1 MQFPPSAIDVLQGG
15 DKMWGICI
23 DVNVLNGAL
32 SQAVVEYIIKDNKA
46 IVIAPIDN
54 VVLDI
59 SKIREIPGLPQF
71 VYGELVSPINHLDM
85 KGTIHIIKWHFNLKC
100 CYYKI
105 QINGKLKSK
114 RYFGEDL
121 VRVT

>member
-1 MQFPPSAIDVLQGG
+1 MQFPPSAIDVLKGG

-32 SQAVVEYIIKDNKA
+32 SQSVVEYIIKDNKA
-46 IVIAPIDN
+46 TIIA
-54 VVLDI
+54 
-59 SKIREIPGLPQF
+59 
-71 VYGELVSPINHLDM
+71 PINHLDM
-85 KGTIHIIKWHFNLKC
+85 KGTIHIIKWHFDLKC

-114 RYFGEDL
+114 RYFSKDL
-121 VRVT
+121 VRGI

>member
-1 MQFPPSAIDVLQGG
+1 MQFVPSVIDVLQDG

-23 DVNVLNGAL
+23 DVNVLNGVL

-46 IVIAPIDN
+46 IVI
-54 VVLDI
+54 
-59 SKIREIPGLPQF
+59 E
-71 VYGELVSPINHLDM
+71 PINHLDM
-85 KGTIHIIKWHFNLKC
+85 KSTIHIIKWHFNLKC

-105 QINGKLKSK
+105 QIKGKLKSK
-114 RYFGEDL
+114 RYFSEDL